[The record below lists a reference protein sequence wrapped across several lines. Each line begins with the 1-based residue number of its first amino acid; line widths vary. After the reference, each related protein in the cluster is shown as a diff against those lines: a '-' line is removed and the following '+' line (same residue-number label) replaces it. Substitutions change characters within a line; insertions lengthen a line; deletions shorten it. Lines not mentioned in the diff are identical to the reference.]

1 MESAPTDNGEI
12 LVFLLLFLLPRFNQM
27 PYCQYRVVKE
37 HPRAA
42 PAHDLADSFAHLG
55 LVAVRFAGA
64 AKGFRFHMRAMVDPG
79 VGVIAQGFAVGAQG
93 VAARA
98 VVAMAVQLDHQAHDL
113 FFLFTLLGGR
123 RGRHQ
128 LILPFSTE

>member
-1 MESAPTDNGEI
+1 
-12 LVFLLLFLLPRFNQM
+12 
-27 PYCQYRVVKE
+27 
-37 HPRAA
+37 
-42 PAHDLADSFAHLG
+42 
-55 LVAVRFAGA
+55 
-64 AKGFRFHMRAMVDPG
+64 MRAMVDPG

-113 FFLFTLLGGR
+113 FFLFALLGGR